1 MGKCTGLIGWNMEV
15 ADSLYF
21 VPCFSTIPLPPSY
34 NVAAS
39 PGQLRSLNNLFLCDM
54 LTVSS
59 MRTGS
64 NFV

>member
-1 MGKCTGLIGWNMEV
+1 MEV

-21 VPCFSTIPLPPSY
+21 VPCFSTMPLPPSY
-34 NVAAS
+34 SVAAS
-39 PGQLRSLNNLFLCDM
+39 PGQLCSLNNLFLCDM

-64 NFV
+64 NFM